1 MKILVTERQ
10 YKLIQEQWWM
20 GFIEAAVSEGPG
32 MGWGWDIDTT
42 GGKVSGGNPE
52 KLKEVNVELGKVQNL
67 IDKAN
72 TKKNK
77 INSRCSKYTNITIP
91 RAHAGEIQD
100 FLIKLGH
107 RIGRDAN
114 FGDETATALGT
125 YFYGVKKGINSV
137 LKLWEKLGAEGLT
150 VGSEPGFG
158 GLMATAVSSKISGIV
173 NSKKSGCKTDLATIN
188 KILKGLEDIQNNLYN
203 IHSKYEP
210 KGGNWL

>member
-1 MKILVTERQ
+1 MKILITERQ

-42 GGKVSGGNPE
+42 GGKVSNGNPE
-52 KLKEVNVELGKVQNL
+52 KLKEVGVELSKAQNL

-125 YFYGVKKGINSV
+125 YFYGAKKGINSV

-188 KILKGLEDIQNNLYN
+188 KILKGLEDIQNNLYK
-203 IHSKYEP
+203 IHGEYMP

>member
-42 GGKVSGGNPE
+42 GGKVSNGNPE
-52 KLKEVNVELGKVQNL
+52 KLKEVGVELSKAQNL

-77 INSRCSKYTNITIP
+77 INSRCSKYTNMTIP
-91 RAHAGEIQD
+91 TANAGEIQD
-100 FLIKLGH
+100 FLISLGH
-107 RIGRDAN
+107 TITKDWT
-114 FGDETATALGT
+114 FGDGTATALGT
-125 YFYGVKKGINSV
+125 YFYGGKAGVNSV
-137 LKLWEKLGAEGLT
+137 LKLWTKLNGEGYD
-150 VGSEPGFG
+150 VGTTSGFG
-158 GLMATAVSSKISGIV
+158 PKMATAISSKISGIV
-173 NSKKSGCKTDLATIN
+173 TRIKSGCTTDLATIN
-188 KILKGLEDIQNNLYN
+188 KILKGLEDIQNNLYK
-203 IHSKYEP
+203 IHGEYMP

>member
-1 MKILVTERQ
+1 MKILITERQ

-52 KLKEVNVELGKVQNL
+52 KLKEVNVELDKVQNL

-77 INSRCSKYTNITIP
+77 INSSCSKYTNITIP

-100 FLIKLGH
+100 FLITLGH

-125 YFYGVKKGINSV
+125 YFYGAKKGINSV
-137 LKLWEKLGAEGLT
+137 IKLWEKLGAEGLT

-158 GLMATAVSSKISGIV
+158 GLMATAVSSKITEMRRKLSSCKS
-173 NSKKSGCKTDLATIN
+173 SKLKT
-188 KILKGLEDIQNNLYN
+188 G
-203 IHSKYEP
+203 HS
-210 KGGNWL
+210 LLCM